1 MRDPH
6 LQHDQDLGAQTTTL
20 LNCELDIKEHN
31 CEHIVYII
39 ATNNNCFKT
48 NGLTARQFAV
58 LARSVQHGF
67 RTDRKCNA
75 PVPIKCV
82 CIDTR
87 QHNYQ
92 KNSIF
97 LK

>member
-6 LQHDQDLGAQTTTL
+6 VEHDQDLGAQTTL
-20 LNCELDIKEHN
+20 FNCEFDIREHN
-31 CEHIVYII
+31 CEHIVYIMAI
-39 ATNNNCFKT
+39 DNKCFKT
-48 NGLTARQFAV
+48 NVLAARQFTV
-58 LARSVQHGF
+58 LASCTAWI
-67 RTDRKCNA
+67 RTDRKWNT
-75 PVPIKCV
+75 PVPVKCV

>member
-1 MRDPH
+1 MIKTWEH
-6 LQHDQDLGAQTTTL
+6 KQQHF
-20 LNCELDIKEHN
+20 NCEFDIREHN
-31 CEHIVYII
+31 CEHIVYIM
-39 ATNNNCFKT
+39 ATDNKCFKT
-48 NGLTARQFAV
+48 NGLASTQFTV
-58 LARSVQHGF
+58 LARSVQHGL
-67 RTDRKCNA
+67 RTAGKWNT
-75 PVPIKCV
+75 PVPVKCV